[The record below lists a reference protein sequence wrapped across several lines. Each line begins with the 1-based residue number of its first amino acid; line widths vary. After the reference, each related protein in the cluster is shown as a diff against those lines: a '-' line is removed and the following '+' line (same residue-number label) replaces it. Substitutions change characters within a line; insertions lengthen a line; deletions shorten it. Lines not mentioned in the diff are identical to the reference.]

1 MPFKKSHT
9 HGRHEGEVA
18 VYKML
23 KLPISGD
30 PTSSGLP
37 MNHAVRAME
46 SPLVA
51 LGTLDNKGQPWTTVW
66 GGEIGCTR
74 PVAED
79 VLRFDSK
86 VDTLHDP
93 VFKALFGSD
102 QTKAG
107 HAVPP
112 NGEKRKMMAALTID
126 LEGQDR
132 VKLMGN
138 MLAGIEGKDGRVR
151 LAMDIEESL
160 GNCPKYLNRKE
171 IVPNDAHPVLM
182 PQGLPLP
189 QEAVDLIGK
198 ADTLFL
204 SSTNGKSMD
213 TNNRGGPPGFVRIIQ
228 NDEEGVV
235 LIYPECEFSGNRLYQ
250 SLGNLK
256 VNPMIGIVI
265 PDFITSDVLY
275 LTGSATILVGKDAS
289 DLLIRT
295 QLAVKINVADVIF
308 VRSGLPFRGIP
319 IEYSPYNPPQRYLV
333 TEQNESAAKASHSNI
348 DISANFL
355 SRETITPTISRF
367 TFKLSSQKPIP
378 SWHAGQYIALDFAP
392 QLYQGW
398 SHMRDHD
405 PQSLNDDFIRTFT
418 VSNTPQDTELQI
430 TVKKH
435 GPATRFLWRHK
446 AGTSLKLS
454 VLGFGGQESFRIPIQ
469 GASKKSPHSIFIA
482 AGVGITPLL
491 AQAPALLSAES
502 DVDVLWSLRGEDLN
516 LAVDSFKRI
525 DGLAAIT
532 KLFITGDYFDSK
544 LAHEVQSLGSD
555 IAFWRMGEDDLK
567 ALKGEQR
574 KFFLCTG
581 PTMLQGVK
589 EWLTGEQVVWEDFGY

>member
-1 MPFKKSHT
+1 
-9 HGRHEGEVA
+9 
-18 VYKML
+18 ML

-51 LGTLDNKGQPWTTVW
+51 LGTLDNKGRPWTTVW

-132 VKLMGN
+132 VKLMGS
-138 MLAGIEGKDGRVR
+138 MLAV
-151 LAMDIEESL
+151 
-160 GNCPKYLNRKE
+160 
-171 IVPNDAHPVLM
+171 
-182 PQGLPLP
+182 
-189 QEAVDLIGK
+189 
-198 ADTLFL
+198 
-204 SSTNGKSMD
+204 
-213 TNNRGGPPGFVRIIQ
+213 
-228 NDEEGVV
+228 
-235 LIYPECEFSGNRLYQ
+235 SGNRLYQ

-256 VNPMIGIVI
+256 VNPLIGIVI

-275 LTGSATILVGKDAS
+275 LTGSATILAGKDAS

-295 QLAVKINVADVIF
+295 QLAVKINVTDAIF

-319 IEYSPYNPPQRYLV
+319 IEYSPYNPPPRYLV
-333 TEQNESAAKASHSNI
+333 TEQNESAANASHSKI
-348 DISANFL
+348 GISANFL

-367 TFKLSSQKPIP
+367 TFKLSSQNPIS
-378 SWHAGQYIALDFAP
+378 SWHAGQYITLDFAP

-418 VSNTPQDTELQI
+418 VSNTPRDTELQI

-435 GPATRFLWRHK
+435 GPATGFLWRHK
-446 AGTSLKLS
+446 AGTPLKLS
-454 VLGFGGQESFRIPIQ
+454 VLGFGGQESFRMPVQ

-502 DVDVLWSLRGEDLN
+502 DVNVLWSLRGEDLN

-544 LAHEVQSLGSD
+544 LAQKVQSLGSD
-555 IAFWRMGEDDLK
+555 IAFRRMMEDDLK

-589 EWLTGEQVVWEDFGY
+589 GWLTGEQVVWEDFGY

>member
-1 MPFKKSHT
+1 MPFRRSHS

-37 MNHAVRAME
+37 MNHAVRAMQ

-51 LGTLDNKGQPWTTVW
+51 VGILDSKGRPWTTVW
-66 GGEIGCTR
+66 GGEIGCAR
-74 PVAED
+74 PAAED

-86 VDTLHDP
+86 VDTCHDP
-93 VFKALFGSD
+93 VFKELFGSGRA
-102 QTKAG
+102 KAG
-107 HAVPP
+107 TTVLP
-112 NGEKRKMMAALTID
+112 NGGKRKMMAALTID

-132 VKLMGN
+132 VKLMGK
-138 MLAGIEGKDGRVR
+138 MLAGMEGKDGRVR
-151 LAMDIEESL
+151 IAMDIDESL

-171 IVPNDAHPVLM
+171 IVPNDAHPVLVS
-182 PQGLPLP
+182 QSLPLP

-228 NDEEGVV
+228 NNEEGVV
-235 LIYPECEFSGNRLYQ
+235 LIYPEFSGNRLYQ

-256 VNPMIGIVI
+256 VNPLIGIVI

-289 DLLIRT
+289 DLLVRT
-295 QLAVKINVADVIF
+295 QLAVKISVTGAKF
-308 VRSGLPFRGIP
+308 VQSGLPFRGIP
-319 IEYSPYNPPQRYLV
+319 IEYSPYNPPPRYLV
-333 TEQNESAAKASHSNI
+333 AEQSESTTKALHSSS
-348 DISANFL
+348 DMSATFVK
-355 SRETITPTISRF
+355 REVITPTISRF
-367 TFKLSSQKPIP
+367 TFKLASEKQFPA
-378 SWHAGQYIALDFAP
+378 WHAGQYVTLDFAP
-392 QLYQGW
+392 QLSQGW

-418 VSNTPQDTELQI
+418 VSNTPQDNELQI

-446 AGTSLKLS
+446 PDTPLNLS
-454 VLGFGGQESFRIPIQ
+454 VLGFGGQEAFRMPVQ
-469 GASKKSPHSIFIA
+469 ESSAESPPPVFIA

-491 AQAPALLSAES
+491 AQAPALLDAGS
-502 DVDVLWSLRGEDLN
+502 DFSVLWGLRGENLK
-516 LAVDSFKRI
+516 LAVDSFERI
-525 DGLAAIT
+525 DGLAAAT
-532 KLFITGDYFDSK
+532 KLFITGDSFDSK
-544 LAHEVQSLGSD
+544 LVQEVQSLGSEVVFRR
-555 IAFWRMGEDDLK
+555 IREDDLQT
-567 ALKGEQR
+567 LKGANH

-581 PTMLQGVK
+581 PSLLQRTK
-589 EWLTGEQVVWEDFGY
+589 AWLTGEQVVWEDFGY